1 MTGFRHKSFR
11 YDCGQSQNCYIQSL
25 PSWDFL
31 DGVFPRG
38 IIPTDIDG
46 MVEVNGHL
54 LFLEE
59 KRAGAGPKTGQ
70 LSAFRALSR
79 LPGVKVAMTRPGQA
93 SEMQMLVLDG
103 GVGSGWMDV
112 SRDDYVEF
120 LRAWSTHADST
131 PATTAPFS
139 ELQEENNRLK
149 RDNEMLLRQVN
160 ALLEKGQAA

>member
-79 LPGVKVAMTRPGQA
+79 LPGVKVAMTGVVTYLPWIA
-93 SEMQMLVLDG
+93 VSWLFWCSLLVG
-103 GVGSGWMDV
+103 GWAWKG
-112 SRDDYVEF
+112 
-120 LRAWSTHADST
+120 RA
-131 PATTAPFS
+131 
-139 ELQEENNRLK
+139 
-149 RDNEMLLRQVN
+149 
-160 ALLEKGQAA
+160 

>member
-11 YDCGQSQNCYIQSL
+11 HNCGTSENCYIQQL

-46 MVEVNGHL
+46 MVEVNGHI

-59 KRAGAGPKTGQ
+59 KRAGASPSGGQ
-70 LSAFRALSR
+70 LSAFRQLSR
-79 LPGVKVAMTRPGQA
+79 LDNVKVVLTRPGQV

-103 GVGSGWMDV
+103 GDGSGWMDV
-112 SRDDYVEF
+112 SRDDYASF
-120 LRAWSTHADST
+120 LRAWSDYADST
-131 PATTAPFS
+131 RAKRNP
-139 ELQEENNRLK
+139 LLDENRRL
-149 RDNEMLLRQVN
+149 RCDNEMLRRQVN
-160 ALLEKGQAA
+160 ALIEGPAA